1 MAAEA
6 PIPQQKSQATTAL
19 VLGILGLVCCGILAP
34 IAWYMG
40 SQELQRIQRG
50 EVPATNEGMA
60 RAGMILGIIG
70 TVFLAFTLIWFIFLG
85 GFAVLTGFAGLTG
98 GGF

>member
-50 EVPATNEGMA
+50 EVPSTNEGMA

-70 TVFLAFTLIWFIFLG
+70 TVFLVLGVIWVLFLG
-85 GFAVLTGFAGLTG
+85 GLTVLSGFAQFGG